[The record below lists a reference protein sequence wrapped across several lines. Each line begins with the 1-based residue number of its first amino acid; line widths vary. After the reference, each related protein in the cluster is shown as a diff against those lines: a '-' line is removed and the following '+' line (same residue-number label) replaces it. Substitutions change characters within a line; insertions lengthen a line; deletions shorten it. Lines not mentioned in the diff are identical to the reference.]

1 MKPSKFKP
9 WYFLN
14 QWKFWTQISW
24 ELIQCVTIEFRQ
36 GPIYVV
42 NSHFSRPP
50 NRHKSSNSTK
60 PFWPIFT
67 ISESFQMR
75 YCMTLYL
82 KGHQKYDRSKLKV
95 QLLLSKFRLFNFD
108 LSYLLYPL
116 RYRVTQYLIRKLSD
130 MVKMGIEGLAVAA
143 LLISVK
149 ASQKLKIYY
158 INRALS
164 KLNCYAL

>member
-1 MKPSKFKP
+1 M
-9 WYFLN
+9 
-14 QWKFWTQISW
+14 
-24 ELIQCVTIEFRQ
+24 
-36 GPIYVV
+36 
-42 NSHFSRPP
+42 
-50 NRHKSSNSTK
+50 
-60 PFWPIFT
+60 
-67 ISESFQMR
+67 
-75 YCMTLYL
+75 MTLYL
-82 KGHQKYDRSKLKV
+82 KGHQKYNRSKLKV

-116 RYRVTQYLIRKLSD
+116 RYKVTQYLIRKLSD

-164 KLNCYAL
+164 KLNCYALYHSYTSIQKISTTIFTSTKEIHEYNGYVQATTLYVKDLENFLFQHLQNIFFFF